1 MLDSFTMGHDVKS
14 DEPGSLD
21 QFLKYL
27 INQEYNIL
35 VRDWHSISLYIYIY
49 VTSIFMR
56 IQAILNMLNLCVVQI
71 SEFNQIPYGFDDL
84 KLTDLKN
91 NFKYKLLDMN
101 LTRHDKFEL

>member
-1 MLDSFTMGHDVKS
+1 MGHDVKS

-49 VTSIFMR
+49 ICHINFHE
-56 IQAILNMLNLCVVQI
+56 N
-71 SEFNQIPYGFDDL
+71 PDDS
-84 KLTDLKN
+84 
-91 NFKYKLLDMN
+91 
-101 LTRHDKFEL
+101 